1 MGKYE
6 PVVLMEVDELEWTV
20 RFSAVLI
27 EVEGAVH
34 TAVLLVV
41 TLAVFVARVV

>member
-1 MGKYE
+1 
-6 PVVLMEVDELEWTV
+6 MEVDELEWTV

-34 TAVLLVV
+34 AAVFLVVALAVL
-41 TLAVFVARVV
+41 VARIV